1 MEAGYQGQGRWS
13 RAGADSRLKVII
25 DLMAGIQNNAQI
37 SKFSS
42 RLQRSGCLAEPTLL
56 AVGDNMQLLAIGYDD
71 GAIMLHRG
79 DITRE
84 RGTKVKM
91 ILEPGPHLASLAFK
105 VAETGVFLYTATAQ
119 DVILINVTTKDR
131 ETKSVLD
138 SLGCASGDLCVAP
151 LNMPETHFAVGQPD
165 AVYCYNAEGRGQCYA
180 FEGAK
185 RLLSW

>member
-1 MEAGYQGQGRWS
+1 
-13 RAGADSRLKVII
+13 
-25 DLMAGIQNNAQI
+25 MAGIQNSAQL
-37 SKFSS
+37 SQFSS

-138 SLGCASGDLCVAP
+138 SLGCVSGDLCVAP